1 MFCKLRRN
9 QPLTDSMHFK
19 PPRINF
25 MTHLHS
31 LKGNLF
37 LCKIRKY
44 QFKIT
49 IFAKILI
56 LMNELF
62 TIAGHFVDLKTI
74 ENIEPLGNGL
84 INDTYKI
91 MVKGE
96 AKPKYVLQRINNAV
110 FTDVDML
117 QNNIEAVTNHIRKKY
132 ENQGVDDINRRV
144 LHFLKADT
152 GKTYIVENEK
162 YWRVMDF
169 IADSYTYEAVTP
181 EYAYYAGRSFGDFES
196 LLTDL
201 EMPIGEIIP
210 DFHNIEFRLKQL
222 EDAVAEDRVGQMREV
237 EVQNFVDKVREAADR
252 MCLGERLYREG
263 KLPKRICH
271 CDTKVNNML
280 FDKDGNVL
288 CIIDLDTIMPSFI
301 FSDFGD
307 FLRSAANTGA
317 EDDPNLDNIHFN
329 MEIFEAFTKGYLE
342 GTKKFLLPIEKEN
355 LPYAAT
361 LFPYMQAVRFL
372 TDYINGNTYYKI
384 KYPTHNLV
392 RTRAQWKL
400 YEVAVSKLEEMKR
413 IVHG

>member
-1 MFCKLRRN
+1 MNTLF
-9 QPLTDSMHFK
+9 QTAAHFID
-19 PPRINF
+19 P
-25 MTHLHS
+25 
-31 LKGNLF
+31 
-37 LCKIRKY
+37 
-44 QFKIT
+44 
-49 IFAKILI
+49 
-56 LMNELF
+56 
-62 TIAGHFVDLKTI
+62 KTI
-74 ENIEPLGNGL
+74 EDIQPLGNGL

-91 MVKGE
+91 IVQG
-96 AKPKYVLQRINNAV
+96 KPKYVLQRINNAV
-110 FTDVDML
+110 FTDVEML
-117 QNNIEAVTNHIRKKY
+117 QSNIEAVTNHIRKKY
-132 ENQGVDDINRRV
+132 ESQGIKDIDRRV

-152 GKTYIVENEK
+152 GKTYIVEDEK

-169 IADSYTYEAVTP
+169 IADSYTYDVVTP

-201 EMPIGEIIP
+201 DAPIGEIIP

-222 EDAVAEDRVGQMREV
+222 EDAVAEDKVGQMREV
-237 EVQNFVDKVREAADR
+237 EVQKFVEKIREAADR

-288 CIIDLDTIMPSFI
+288 CVIDLDTVMPSFV

-317 EDDPNLDNIHFN
+317 EDDPDLDHIHFN
-329 MEIFEAFTKGYLE
+329 MEIFKAFAKGYLE
-342 GTKKFLLPIEKEN
+342 GTQLFLLPIEKEN

-361 LFPYMQAVRFL
+361 LFPYMQAVRFFA
-372 TDYINGNTYYKI
+372 DYINGDTYYKI
-384 KYPTHNLV
+384 KYPEHNMV

-400 YEVAVSKLEEMKR
+400 YEEATASLPEMRAIVAESV
-413 IVHG
+413 

>member
-1 MFCKLRRN
+1 M
-9 QPLTDSMHFK
+9 
-19 PPRINF
+19 RINF
-25 MTHLHS
+25 DG
-31 LKGNLF
+31 KVRNY
-37 LCKIRKY
+37 R
-44 QFKIT
+44 FKIS
-49 IFAKILI
+49 IFAKNLQF
-56 LMNELF
+56 MNELLS
-62 TIAGHFVDLKTI
+62 IAYHFVDPKTI

-91 MVKGE
+91 MMGGQ
-96 AKPKYVLQRINNAV
+96 PKFVLQRINNAV

-117 QNNIEAVTNHIRKKY
+117 QNNIEAVTNHIRQKY
-132 ENQGVDDINRRV
+132 EKQGIKDIGRRV

-152 GKTYIVENEK
+152 GKTYVIEDGK

-201 EMPIGEIIP
+201 EAPIGEIIP

-222 EDAVAEDRVGQMREV
+222 DEAIADDKAGRMKDPEVQDYVSKIKAVAS
-237 EVQNFVDKVREAADR
+237 R
-252 MCLGERLYREG
+252 MCLGEQLYREG

-288 CIIDLDTIMPSFI
+288 CVIDLDTVMPSFV

-317 EDDPNLDNIHFN
+317 EDDPDLDNIHFN
-329 MEIFEAFTKGYLE
+329 MEIFKAFAKGYLE
-342 GTKKFLLPIEKEN
+342 GTKSFLLPIEKEN
-355 LPYAAT
+355 LSYAAT
-361 LFPYMQAVRFL
+361 LFPYMQAVRFFA
-372 TDYINGNTYYKI
+372 DYLNGDTYYKI
-384 KYPTHNLV
+384 KYPEHNMV

-400 YEVAVSKLEEMKR
+400 YEEAEKRLEVMKLAVNS
-413 IVHG
+413 

>member
-1 MFCKLRRN
+1 
-9 QPLTDSMHFK
+9 
-19 PPRINF
+19 
-25 MTHLHS
+25 
-31 LKGNLF
+31 
-37 LCKIRKY
+37 
-44 QFKIT
+44 
-49 IFAKILI
+49 
-56 LMNELF
+56 MNELF
-62 TIAGHFVDLKTI
+62 NIAGHFIDPKTI
-74 ENIEPLGNGL
+74 ENIAPLGNGL

-91 MVKGE
+91 MVHGE
-96 AKPKYVLQRINNAV
+96 PKYVLQRINNAV

-117 QNNIEAVTNHIRKKY
+117 QNNIETVTDHIRQKY
-132 ENQGVDDINRRV
+132 ESQGVKDINRRV

-152 GKTYIVENEK
+152 GKTYVVENEK

-201 EMPIGEIIP
+201 KAPIGEIIL
-210 DFHNIEFRLKQL
+210 DFHNIEFRLKQM
-222 EDAVAEDRVGQMREV
+222 EDAIAEDSVGKMCEL
-237 EVQNFVDKVREAADR
+237 EVQEFVAKIREASER

-280 FDKDGNVL
+280 FDRNGNVL
-288 CIIDLDTIMPSFI
+288 CIIDLDTIMPSFV
-301 FSDFGD
+301 FSDYGD

-317 EDDPNLDNIHFN
+317 EDDPELSNIHFN

-342 GTKKFLLPIEKEN
+342 GTKSFLLPIEREN

-372 TDYINGNTYYKI
+372 TDYINGSTYYKI
-384 KYPTHNLV
+384 KYPSHNLV
-392 RTRAQWKL
+392 RTRAQWRLFEEAEKSLAGVKL
-400 YEVAVSKLEEMKR
+400 
-413 IVHG
+413 

>member
-1 MFCKLRRN
+1 
-9 QPLTDSMHFK
+9 
-19 PPRINF
+19 
-25 MTHLHS
+25 
-31 LKGNLF
+31 
-37 LCKIRKY
+37 
-44 QFKIT
+44 
-49 IFAKILI
+49 
-56 LMNELF
+56 MNELF
-62 TIAGHFVDLKTI
+62 SIAGHFVDLQTI

-91 MVKGE
+91 MVQG
-96 AKPKYVLQRINNAV
+96 KPKYVLQRINNAV

-117 QNNIEAVTNHIRKKY
+117 QSNIEAVTGHIRKKY
-132 ENQGVDDINRRV
+132 ESMGLDDINRRV

-181 EYAYYAGRSFGDFES
+181 GYAYFAGRSFGDFES

-201 EMPIGEIIP
+201 EAPIGEIIP
-210 DFHNIEFRLKQL
+210 DFHNIKFRLKQL
-222 EDAVAEDRVGQMREV
+222 EDAIAKDRVGQMREV
-237 EVQNFVDKVREAADR
+237 EVQKLVYRIRAVADD

-288 CIIDLDTIMPSFI
+288 CIIDLDTIMPSFV

-317 EDDPNLDNIHFN
+317 EDDENLDNIHFN

-342 GTKKFLLPIEKEN
+342 GTKSFLLPIEREN

-400 YEVAVSKLEEMKR
+400 FEEAMAKKEEMRR
-413 IVHG
+413 IIDA

>member
-1 MFCKLRRN
+1 
-9 QPLTDSMHFK
+9 
-19 PPRINF
+19 
-25 MTHLHS
+25 
-31 LKGNLF
+31 
-37 LCKIRKY
+37 
-44 QFKIT
+44 
-49 IFAKILI
+49 
-56 LMNELF
+56 MNELF
-62 TIAGHFVDLKTI
+62 AIADHFIDPNTI
-74 ENIEPLGNGL
+74 EDITPLGNGL

-91 MVKGE
+91 VVKGE

-132 ENQGVDDINRRV
+132 ESQGIADIHRRV

-152 GKTYIVENEK
+152 GKTYVVEDDK

-169 IADSYTYEAVTP
+169 ITDSYTYEAVTP

-201 EMPIGEIIP
+201 ETPIGEIIP
-210 DFHNIEFRLKQL
+210 NFHNIEFRLKQL
-222 EDAVAEDRVGQMREV
+222 DEAVAEDKVGRLNDP
-237 EVQNFVDKVREAADR
+237 EVQAYVAKIKAVADE

-288 CIIDLDTIMPSFI
+288 CIIDLDTIMPSFV

-329 MEIFEAFTKGYLE
+329 MEVFKAFAKGYLE
-342 GTKKFLLPIEKEN
+342 GTWSFLLPIEKEN

-361 LFPYMQAVRFL
+361 LFPYMQAVRFFA
-372 TDYINGNTYYKI
+372 DYINGDTYYKI
-384 KYPTHNLV
+384 SYPEHNLV

-400 YEVAVSKLEEMKR
+400 YEEATAALPEMKAVLEEFA
-413 IVHG
+413 

>member
-1 MFCKLRRN
+1 
-9 QPLTDSMHFK
+9 
-19 PPRINF
+19 
-25 MTHLHS
+25 
-31 LKGNLF
+31 
-37 LCKIRKY
+37 
-44 QFKIT
+44 
-49 IFAKILI
+49 
-56 LMNELF
+56 MNELF
-62 TIAGHFVDLKTI
+62 TVAGHFIDPKSI
-74 ENIEPLGNGL
+74 EDIQPLGNGL
-84 INDTYKI
+84 INDTYRI
-91 MVKGE
+91 VVNGE
-96 AKPKYVLQRINNAV
+96 PKYVLQRINNAV

-117 QNNIEAVTNHIRKKY
+117 QNNIEAVTNHIRQKY
-132 ENQGVDDINRRV
+132 EKQDVRDIGRRV

-152 GKTYIVENEK
+152 GKTYVVEEGK

-196 LLTDL
+196 LLSDL
-201 EMPIGEIIP
+201 EEPVGEIIP

-222 EDAVAEDRVGQMREV
+222 DEAIAVDRVGRMKDPEV
-237 EVQNFVDKVREAADR
+237 LNYVAKIQAVADE

-280 FDKDGNVL
+280 FDKEGNVL
-288 CIIDLDTIMPSFI
+288 CIIDLDTVMPSFV

-329 MEIFEAFTKGYLE
+329 MGIFKAFAKGYLE
-342 GTKKFLLPIEKEN
+342 GTKAFLLSIEKEN

-361 LFPYMQAVRFL
+361 LFPYMQAVRFFA
-372 TDYINGNTYYKI
+372 DYISGDTYYKI
-384 KYPTHNLV
+384 RYPEHNMV

-400 YEVAVSKLEEMKR
+400 FEEATAALPEMR
-413 IVHG
+413 AILTGFA

>member
-1 MFCKLRRN
+1 
-9 QPLTDSMHFK
+9 
-19 PPRINF
+19 
-25 MTHLHS
+25 
-31 LKGNLF
+31 
-37 LCKIRKY
+37 
-44 QFKIT
+44 
-49 IFAKILI
+49 
-56 LMNELF
+56 MNELF
-62 TIAGHFVDLKTI
+62 TIAGHFVGPNSI
-74 ENIEPLGNGL
+74 ASIEPLGNGL

-91 MVKGE
+91 IVKGE
-96 AKPKYVLQRINNAV
+96 AKPRYVLQCINNAV

-117 QNNIEAVTNHIRKKY
+117 QNNIEAVTSHIRQKY
-132 ENQGVDDINRRV
+132 EKQGVIDLDRRV

-152 GKTYIVENEK
+152 GKTYVFEDDK

-181 EYAYYAGRSFGDFES
+181 GYAYYAGRSFGDFES
-196 LLTDL
+196 LLIDL
-201 EMPIGEIIP
+201 EAPIGEIIP

-222 EDAVAEDRVGQMREV
+222 NDAVAEDRVGMMREV
-237 EVQNFVDKVREAADR
+237 EVQKLVYRIRAVADE
-252 MCLGERLYREG
+252 MCIGERLYREG

-288 CIIDLDTIMPSFI
+288 CIIDLDTIMPSFV

-317 EDDPNLDNIHFN
+317 EDDPDLDNIHFN

-342 GTKKFLLPIEKEN
+342 GTKSFLTPLEKEL

-392 RTRAQWKL
+392 RTRAQWRL
-400 YEVAVSKLEEMKR
+400 FEEACAHTDEMKSLSLAD
-413 IVHG
+413 

>member
-1 MFCKLRRN
+1 MLVIIC
-9 QPLTDSMHFK
+9 
-19 PPRINF
+19 
-25 MTHLHS
+25 
-31 LKGNLF
+31 G
-37 LCKIRKY
+37 KIKKY
-44 QFKIT
+44 PHKIP
-49 IFAKILI
+49 IFAKNFIT
-56 LMNELF
+56 MNELF
-62 TIAGHFVDLKTI
+62 TIAGHFVDPNTI
-74 ENIEPLGNGL
+74 EDITLLGNGL
-84 INDTYKI
+84 INDTYKV
-91 MVKGE
+91 MVRGE
-96 AKPKYVLQRINNAV
+96 AKPKYVLQRINDAV

-117 QNNIEAVTNHIRKKY
+117 QNNIEAVTNHIRQKY
-132 ENQGVDDINRRV
+132 ESQGVKDLSRRV
-144 LHFLKADT
+144 LHFLKAET
-152 GKTYIVENEK
+152 GKSYIVEK
-162 YWRVMDF
+162 GQYWRVMDF
-169 IADSYTYEAVTP
+169 IADSYTYDAVTP

-201 EMPIGEIIP
+201 ETPIGEIIP
-210 DFHNIEFRLKQL
+210 DFHNIEFRLKQM

-237 EVQNFVDKVREAADR
+237 EVKKFVDKIRAVADE

-288 CIIDLDTIMPSFI
+288 CIIDLDTVMPSFV

-317 EDDPNLDNIHFN
+317 EDDPDLDRIHFN
-329 MEIFEAFTKGYLE
+329 MEVFEAFAQGYLE
-342 GTKKFLLPIEKEN
+342 GTKSFLLPIEREN

-384 KYPTHNLV
+384 KYPCHNLV

-400 YEVAVSKLEEMKR
+400 YEEAVAKMDAMKQ
-413 IVHG
+413 ILL

>member
-1 MFCKLRRN
+1 
-9 QPLTDSMHFK
+9 
-19 PPRINF
+19 
-25 MTHLHS
+25 
-31 LKGNLF
+31 
-37 LCKIRKY
+37 
-44 QFKIT
+44 
-49 IFAKILI
+49 
-56 LMNELF
+56 MNELF
-62 TIAGHFVDLKTI
+62 TIAGHFIDSKTI

-91 MVKGE
+91 IVHGQ
-96 AKPKYVLQRINNAV
+96 PKYVLQRINNAV
-110 FTDVDML
+110 FTDVEML
-117 QNNIEAVTNHIRKKY
+117 QNNIEAVTQHIRQKY
-132 ENQGVDDINRRV
+132 EKQGVKDINRRV

-152 GKTYIVENEK
+152 GNTYVEVDGK

-201 EMPIGEIIP
+201 EAPIGEIIP

-222 EDAVAEDRVGQMREV
+222 DEAVAMDRVGQMREV
-237 EVQNFVDKVREAADR
+237 EVRDFVAKIREVADR

-288 CIIDLDTIMPSFI
+288 CVIDLDTVMPSFV

-307 FLRSAANTGA
+307 FLRSAANTGK
-317 EDDPNLDNIHFN
+317 EDDPDLDNIHFN
-329 MEIFEAFTKGYLE
+329 MEIFKSFAEGYLE
-342 GTKKFLLPIEKEN
+342 GTKSFLLPVEKEN

-400 YEVAVSKLEEMKR
+400 FEEAVACLPIMKSLLS
-413 IVHG
+413 